1 MPRDQS
7 EEYPATAH
15 LSGAGRTPRHPHH
28 GLQRLPDAETLYGDP
43 RDLNEQELN
52 RLSKET
58 LLTIARSESLPNR
71 SKMNKAQL
79 ARTLR
84 KHLRKAR

>member
-1 MPRDQS
+1 MPADQT
-7 EEYPATAH
+7 EAQPATAP
-15 LSGAGRTPRHPHH
+15 LSGDGRKPRHH
-28 GLQRLPDAETLYGDP
+28 GLERLPDAETLYGDP

-58 LLTIARSESLPNR
+58 LLTIARGESLPNR

>member
-1 MPRDQS
+1 MPADQT
-7 EEYPATAH
+7 EEKPPTAPPR
-15 LSGAGRTPRHPHH
+15 RTASITRRPHH
-28 GLQRLPDAETLYGDP
+28 GLERLADAETLYGDP

-52 RLSKET
+52 RLSKEA

-84 KHLRKAR
+84 KHLRKAK